1 MSINLS
7 KEETINKINLNKEE
21 VHNIRLSKKSLINQT
36 IYGVLALDFSGSM
49 NKLYKDGTVQS
60 VIEKAL
66 PIAMEFD
73 DDGEMEVWLFDD
85 SYHRLPNIS
94 LKNIYDYVNREI
106 LNRYHMGGTCYA
118 PVMKDIFNQYK
129 KKTSGGLFR
138 KAGPKY
144 PEYVLF
150 ITDGDNSDKGN
161 TNAIIKE
168 VSKYPIFWQF
178 IGIGN
183 ASFNYLR
190 KLDDMTDRYVDN
202 ADFFAVNTI
211 DNITY
216 DKLFDEFPSYLTNEK
231 VIKMYSNT

>member
-60 VIEKAL
+60 VIEKVL

-94 LKNIYDYVNREI
+94 LKNVYDYVNREI
-106 LNRYHMGGTCYA
+106 LN
-118 PVMKDIFNQYK
+118 I
-129 KKTSGGLFR
+129 
-138 KAGPKY
+138 
-144 PEYVLF
+144 
-150 ITDGDNSDKGN
+150 
-161 TNAIIKE
+161 
-168 VSKYPIFWQF
+168 
-178 IGIGN
+178 IGI
-183 ASFNYLR
+183 
-190 KLDDMTDRYVDN
+190 
-202 ADFFAVNTI
+202 
-211 DNITY
+211 
-216 DKLFDEFPSYLTNEK
+216 K
-231 VIKMYSNT
+231 VVLL